1 MIKSILIGIISFM
14 SIQSSE
20 VLMEEMV
27 PNDEVP
33 CRITCTITMP
43 NREGRIVT
51 ASATAG
57 GIFTS
62 CTKAREKACAEA
74 LAMIKDER

>member
-1 MIKSILIGIISFM
+1 MIKSIFIGIITLM
-14 SIQSSE
+14 SVQSNE
-20 VLMEEMV
+20 VLIKERL

-43 NREGRIVT
+43 NREGRTVT

-62 CTKAREKACAEA
+62 CTRAREKACSEA
-74 LAMIKDER
+74 LAMIKNER